1 MITMIIIV
9 LLFGAIASSMWLAY
23 RTGKHDRYRELV
35 NDYRKAA
42 EDVGRLEIIIEALK
56 EGLREKEE
64 GGDNETCKND
74 ERRSEE
80 RDKMM

>member
-1 MITMIIIV
+1 MIIMTIMV
-9 LLFGAIASSMWLAY
+9 LLSCAIASSLWFAY

-42 EDVGRLEIIIEALK
+42 EDIGRMEIIIEALK

-80 RDKMM
+80 RDKTM